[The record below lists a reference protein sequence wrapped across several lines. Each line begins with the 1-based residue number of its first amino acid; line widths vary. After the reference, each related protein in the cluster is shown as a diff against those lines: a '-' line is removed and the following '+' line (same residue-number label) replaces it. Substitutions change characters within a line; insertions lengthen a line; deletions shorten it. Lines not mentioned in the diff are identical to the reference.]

1 MERTAKLKNM
11 DIDFQE
17 DDVVQFQEIDIAQ
30 SIGSQPLNK
39 EKEPITNKEIKSRLY
54 ITLMTLLIVIVV
66 LITISML

>member
-1 MERTAKLKNM
+1 MERMAKLKNM

-17 DDVVQFQEIDIAQ
+17 DDVIQFQEIDTAQ

-39 EKEPITNKEIKSRLY
+39 KKETITNKEIKSRLY
-54 ITLMTLLIVIVV
+54 ITLMTLLIVIIV

>member
-1 MERTAKLKNM
+1 M
-11 DIDFQE
+11 DIDFQD

>member
-39 EKEPITNKEIKSRLY
+39 EKPSQTKKLSQDY
-54 ITLMTLLIVIVV
+54 TLL
-66 LITISML
+66 